1 MTIAEKFKQVL
12 AEYGSHTAVAFLVDD
27 EYKKV
32 SYNQLNNY
40 RLRIAHTWK
49 KYGWKKEEKVAVMLP
64 NSLERIISDLA
75 AATLGLVF
83 VPIHTTFSEEYI
95 KKVIQHSGAKYLV
108 IHVDFLAKHEQAIKA
123 LNLEKIVMVGKSY
136 KIPNKVEQWPFLEEE
151 KEVEDIK
158 DQVSDDSL
166 HTLIYTSGTTGD
178 PKGVMLSH
186 RNLVIN
192 VDSAKRIVPIA
203 HDDRF
208 FSFLPLS
215 HAFERTAGYYAAIFS
230 GASIYFARSTQT
242 IIDDIKKAKP
252 TIINSVPRIFERIY
266 GKVFD
271 KIENGSTL
279 KKKMFFKG
287 LKLAVLKRKN
297 QLKWWEAI
305 NWFLL
310 DVIVLNKIRAIF
322 GGRLRMAI
330 SGGASLDLK
339 IIRFFDNLGLQLI
352 EGYGL
357 TETSPIIAVNSL
369 ENSRFG
375 TVGHALDC
383 NQIKISDKKEI
394 LVKGENVMLGYYQN
408 QAMTDEIIHDG
419 WINTGDLGFIDKEG
433 FLTIVG
439 RAKDVIV
446 LSTGK
451 NIFPEGIENVLNESR
466 YIYQS
471 MIYGDNDKYI
481 SAFIVPNFEQLKK
494 WCKKHKI
501 KFDLSDE
508 KINNFYQ
515 DKIEHRLRKSSK
527 IEQIASFKLLSEEF
541 AQDNGLLTPTLKLKR
556 YKILNKYK

>member
-64 NSLERIISDLA
+64 NSLEWIISDLA

-394 LVKGENVMLGYYQN
+394 LVNGENVMLGYYQN

>member
-64 NSLERIISDLA
+64 NSLEWIISDLA

>member
-64 NSLERIISDLA
+64 NSLEWIISDLA

-556 YKILNKYK
+556 YKILNKY